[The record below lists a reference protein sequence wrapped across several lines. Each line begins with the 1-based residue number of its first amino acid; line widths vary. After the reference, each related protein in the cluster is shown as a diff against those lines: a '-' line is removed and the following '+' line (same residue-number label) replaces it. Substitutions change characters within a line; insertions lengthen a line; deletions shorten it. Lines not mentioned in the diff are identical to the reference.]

1 MPTPDNESSERSG
14 INWLAVARTLLFQ
27 VIVLLALAGAF
38 VGYVNWSSDVAFE
51 EFVTA
56 TTPAP
61 QDSKFHLQ
69 AATPVHAVKGQ
80 AACARKD

>member
-14 INWLAVARTLLFQ
+14 INWLAVARTLLLQ
-27 VIVLLALAGAF
+27 VIVLLALTVAF

-61 QDSKFHLQ
+61 QKFRLQ
-69 AATPVHAVKGQ
+69 AATPVNAVKGQ
-80 AACARKD
+80 APCVHKD